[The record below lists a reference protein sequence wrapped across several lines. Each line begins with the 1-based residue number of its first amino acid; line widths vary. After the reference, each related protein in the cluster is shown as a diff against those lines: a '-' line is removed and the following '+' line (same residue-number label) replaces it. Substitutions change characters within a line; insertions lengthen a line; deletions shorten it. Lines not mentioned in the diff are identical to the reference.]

1 MNSDYAGA
9 VDPRCTAIGVNG
21 KYNLERNSPDPTD
34 ERCRSN
40 CRRND
45 PIPSD
50 LLEQGWRYDH
60 NGELLAP
67 GEPDSVVVPEE
78 VDE

>member
-1 MNSDYAGA
+1 MSNNYASA
-9 VDPRCTAIGVNG
+9 VDSRCKPIGG
-21 KYNLERNSPDPTD
+21 EYDPECYNPDPVD

-40 CRRND
+40 CHRPD

-67 GEPDSVVVPEE
+67 GEPNPPIVPEE

>member
-1 MNSDYAGA
+1 MSDNYADA
-9 VDPRCTAIGVNG
+9 VDSRYTAIGG
-21 KYNLERNSPDPTD
+21 EYNPE
-34 ERCRSN
+34 
-40 CRRND
+40 RND

-50 LLEQGWRYDH
+50 LLEKGWRYDH

-67 GEPDSVVVPEE
+67 GEPDPVVVPEE